1 VNGTVSIGVAAF
13 PQHAATPDS
22 EDELFRRADRALY
35 EAKRLGKD
43 RVVIAS

>member
-1 VNGTVSIGVAAF
+1 MSGTVSIGVAAF
-13 PQHAATPDS
+13 PRTADS

-35 EAKRLGKD
+35 EAKHLGKD